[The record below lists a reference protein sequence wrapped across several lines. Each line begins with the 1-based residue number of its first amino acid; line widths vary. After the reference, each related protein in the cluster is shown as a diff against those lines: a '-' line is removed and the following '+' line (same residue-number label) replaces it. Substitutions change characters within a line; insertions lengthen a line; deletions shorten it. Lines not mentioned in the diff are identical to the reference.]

1 MKRTQLLVV
10 AVLAVGLHGVAQASP
25 YPADAEAS
33 FDMSSLGAGAAWG
46 VGKREPQGKAL
57 PYPADAEAHFDMSS
71 LAGST
76 APWGVSERESQPRDP
91 FPLAVEFGA
100 DD

>member
-10 AVLAVGLHGVAQASP
+10 AVLAFGLQGVAQASPYPADAEAPFDMSSLGATAWGVGKRDVQAQASAP

-33 FDMSSLGAGAAWG
+33 FDMSSLAGRAAPWG
-46 VGKREPQGKAL
+46 VGKRESQL
-57 PYPADAEAHFDMSS
+57 HEPY
-71 LAGST
+71 
-76 APWGVSERESQPRDP
+76 GVGFR
-91 FPLAVEFGA
+91 A